1 MIYLKKIKPGSSEDK
16 LEKLVKERLT
26 AGADKKEID
35 RRIWDLFGGEYC
47 VMFTDLSGFSRNVA
61 QFGIIHFLQTIYQS
75 ECVLAPVIDENDG
88 LVLKFDGDSLLI
100 VFRDVPQA
108 ITAAV
113 AMQRKLK
120 TFNMD
125 KSEEEKVL
133 LCVGLGY
140 GPMLRIGDSD
150 IFGAE
155 VNAASKLGEDVA
167 GSGQILVT
175 ESVRKKAG
183 DIPGISFEKVAQAPA
198 WMGKAFDLKYNS

>member
-16 LEKLVKERLT
+16 LEKLVKERLA

-75 ECVLAPVIDENDG
+75 ECVLAPIIDEHDG

-100 VFRDVPQA
+100 VFRDAHQA

-125 KSEEEKVL
+125 KPEEEKVL
-133 LCVGLGY
+133 LCIGLGY

-167 GSGQILVT
+167 EAGQVLVT
-175 ESVRKKAG
+175 ESVRKRAG
-183 DIPGISFEKVAQAPA
+183 DIPGISFEKVAQVPA

>member
-16 LEKLVKERLT
+16 LEKLVKERLL

-75 ECVLAPVIDENDG
+75 ECILGPIIDENDG

-120 TFNMD
+120 TFNIN
-125 KSEEEKVL
+125 KSQEEKVL

-167 GSGQILVT
+167 ESGQILVT
-175 ESVRKKAG
+175 ENVRRRAG
-183 DIPGISFEKVAQAPA
+183 DLSDTSFEEVAQAPA

>member
-1 MIYLKKIKPGSSEDK
+1 MIYLKRIKQGSSEAK
-16 LEKLVKERLT
+16 LEELVKLRTL
-26 AGADKKEID
+26 AGADKNEID
-35 RRIWDLFGGEYC
+35 KRIWDMFGGHYC

-75 ECVLAPVIDENDG
+75 ESILAPIIDENDG
-88 LVLKFDGDSLLI
+88 LVLKCDGDSLLI

-125 KSEEEKVL
+125 KSQEEKVL

-167 GSGQILVT
+167 EAGQILVT
-175 ESVRKKAG
+175 ENVCQRAG
-183 DIPGISFEKVAQAPA
+183 NMPDISFEKAARAPA
-198 WMGKAFDLKYNS
+198 WMGRAYEMKYIA